1 MQELLCY
8 GLKLGLRNCTM
19 SRRKAELVRDI
30 MNKET
35 TFLDDTTR
43 KFYFN
48 HDKTKN
54 VLNFVDAPGAAIDE
68 YKAKTLSQ
76 QHQINVMDIK
86 TEVEA
91 QIETSDNSLDLNRFQ
106 MNNDQLIDT
115 QLTLQ
120 TVTNR
125 NQELLQGLTYGS
137 RKNFVYQQKIK
148 YEPSHGIEAF
158 IRSIESYADAN
169 DIKDGRKWVAIAKTA
184 LNTSED
190 GLLLQ
195 DSLLPA
201 ESNDWDL
208 FKAKMLSIL
217 GNPPDYYRDFYRSFR
232 RGSQKP
238 GIAMSRL
245 TQAYKRGFLTSGQE
259 LTKSDKDHIM
269 HQFVNALDNP
279 LRGLLKAE
287 EKKLD
292 FNTIADR
299 AAELER
305 CFGSGFAPDSAATLM
320 FPEARVQMVES
331 KNAVE
336 AGNTIQLKMIELM
349 NNMMQQSKQQHAE
362 AMKQFQKQP
371 TTTQYN
377 SKPTSNRRGV
387 NLAGI
392 AQKLQGHCYYHV
404 KYQNCKKQN
413 CTFKHETTIP
423 DDVAAACK

>member
-1 MQELLCY
+1 
-8 GLKLGLRNCTM
+8 
-19 SRRKAELVRDI
+19 
-30 MNKET
+30 
-35 TFLDDTTR
+35 
-43 KFYFN
+43 
-48 HDKTKN
+48 
-54 VLNFVDAPGAAIDE
+54 
-68 YKAKTLSQ
+68 
-76 QHQINVMDIK
+76 
-86 TEVEA
+86 
-91 QIETSDNSLDLNRFQ
+91 
-106 MNNDQLIDT
+106 
-115 QLTLQ
+115 
-120 TVTNR
+120 
-125 NQELLQGLTYGS
+125 
-137 RKNFVYQQKIK
+137 
-148 YEPSHGIEAF
+148 
-158 IRSIESYADAN
+158 
-169 DIKDGRKWVAIAKTA
+169 
-184 LNTSED
+184 
-190 GLLLQ
+190 
-195 DSLLPA
+195 
-201 ESNDWDL
+201 
-208 FKAKMLSIL
+208 
-217 GNPPDYYRDFYRSFR
+217 
-232 RGSQKP
+232 
-238 GIAMSRL
+238 MSRL

-377 SKPTSNRRGV
+377 NKPTSNRRGV